1 MSNTLLEF
9 KNLVTEFHTEGTT
22 VKAVNDISFTLNKGE
37 TVGIV
42 GESGSGK
49 SVTSLSAMRLIP
61 SPPGI
66 ISGGSIIFHKKNKE
80 KVDLLK
86 ISEDQMRSYRGN
98 DLAMIFQEPMTSL
111 NPVFT
116 CGDQVLE
123 AIVLHQKL
131 NKKKAKKLTI
141 ELFKKVQLPDPERIF
156 NTYPHQI
163 SGGQKQR
170 VMIAMA
176 MSCEPSVLIADEPTT
191 ALDVTVQKTIL
202 QLMQELQREKD
213 MGILFIT
220 HDLGVI
226 AELADKVVVMYK
238 GKIVEQGNVWE
249 IFTNPKHPYTKGLL
263 ACRPPLNKRYTFL
276 PTVKDFMQV
285 DENGKIIDTNIS
297 VEDFTKD
304 LEISS
309 AEREKKQKILFEK
322 DPVLQ
327 IKNLKTY
334 FPISNSTKIPFT
346 LQLGLFGKE
355 QKVKLG
361 KPIIIAIS
369 LFLAF
374 LLTSIL
380 YGVLMLFGFSINNL
394 INDLIAGAVNG
405 GVTVLLDV
413 GFILD
418 LLTLIVVFS
427 GAGILYS
434 FVFKSSRSSL
444 EKGLNIRS
452 KSNVKAVDKVSFDVY
467 PGETLGL
474 VGESGCGKT
483 TIGRTILRL
492 EEPTEGEMVYKGIDI
507 AKMKA
512 NELREFRKEV
522 QIIFQDPYSS
532 LNPRMTIGN
541 AIMEPMQVHNI
552 LENDEQRK
560 KRVEELLVRVN
571 LDPTHF
577 YRYPHEFSGGQ
588 RQRIGI
594 ARALAVNPK
603 FIICDESV
611 SALDVS
617 VQAQVL
623 NLLNELKEEFGL
635 TYIFISHDLSVVK
648 YMSDRMLVMQDGKI
662 EEMGDADQIYNKP
675 STPYTQKLIDAIPE
689 GKLEDIK
696 KHLESKGVKVK

>member
-1 MSNTLLEF
+1 MVEKLLEF
-9 KNLVTEFHTEGTT
+9 KNLVTEFHTEGKT
-22 VKAVNDISFTLNKGE
+22 VKAVNDISFCLNKGE
-37 TVGIV
+37 TIGIV

-61 SPPGI
+61 SPPGV
-66 ISGGSIIFHKKNKE
+66 ISGGEIIFHQKTLPP
-80 KVDLLK
+80 VDLLSL
-86 ISEDQMRSYRGN
+86 SEEDMRKFRGN
-98 DLAMIFQEPMTSL
+98 DIAMIFQEPMTSL

-123 AIVLHQKL
+123 AIMLHQKL
-131 NKKKAKKLTI
+131 NKNDAKELTI
-141 ELFKKVQLPDPERIF
+141 ELFKQVQLPDPERIYS
-156 NTYPHQI
+156 TYPHQI

-176 MSCEPSVLIADEPTT
+176 MSCQPSVLIADEPTT

-202 QLMQELQREKD
+202 HLMKDLQQKHE
-213 MGILFIT
+213 MGIMFIT

-249 IFTNPKHPYTKGLL
+249 IFTNPQHPYTKGLL
-263 ACRPPLNKRYTFL
+263 ACRPPLDKRYTFL
-276 PTVKDFMQV
+276 PTVSDFMQI
-285 DENGKIIDTNIS
+285 DESGKIVDNNIS
-297 VEDFTKD
+297 VEDFTKK
-304 LEISS
+304 LIISES
-309 AEREKKQKILFEK
+309 TRKQKQEKLFKNE
-322 DPVLQ
+322 PVLK

-334 FPISNSTKIPFT
+334 FPIRNGF
-346 LQLGLFGKE
+346 FG
-355 QKVKLG
+355 G
-361 KPIIIAIS
+361 IS
-369 LFLAF
+369 
-374 LLTSIL
+374 SH
-380 YGVLMLFGFSINNL
+380 
-394 INDLIAGAVNG
+394 
-405 GVTVLLDV
+405 
-413 GFILD
+413 
-418 LLTLIVVFS
+418 
-427 GAGILYS
+427 
-434 FVFKSSRSSL
+434 
-444 EKGLNIRS
+444 
-452 KSNVKAVDKVSFDVY
+452 VKAVDDVCFEVY

-492 EEPTEGEMVYKGIDI
+492 EEPTSGEMIYKGQDI
-507 AKMKA
+507 SLMTAE
-512 NELREFRKEV
+512 ELRLFRKEV

-541 AIMEPMQVHNI
+541 AIMEPMQVHKI
-552 LENDEQRK
+552 LKSDVERK
-560 KRVEELLVRVN
+560 KRVEELLERVN
-571 LDPTHF
+571 LDPAHF

-623 NLLNELKEEFGL
+623 NLLNELKDEFGL

-648 YMSDRMLVMQDGKI
+648 YMSDRMVVMQEGKI
-662 EEMGDADQIYNKP
+662 EEMGDADQIYNNPK
-675 STPYTQKLIDAIPE
+675 TKYTQKLIDAVPE
-689 GKLEDIK
+689 GKIEDIK
-696 KHLESKGVKVK
+696 KHLESKGVIV

>member
-1 MSNTLLEF
+1 MGNTLLEF

-22 VKAVNDISFTLNKGE
+22 VKAVNGVSFTLNKGE
-37 TVGIV
+37 TIGIV

-66 ISGGSIIFHKKNKE
+66 ISGGEIIFHQNDGTAT
-80 KVDLLK
+80 DLLK
-86 ISEDQMRSYRGN
+86 ISEEEMRKFRGN
-98 DLAMIFQEPMTSL
+98 DIAMIFQEPMTSL

-116 CGDQVLE
+116 CGDQVME
-123 AIVLHQKL
+123 AIILHQKL
-131 NKKKAKKLTI
+131 NKKDAKDLTI
-141 ELFKKVQLPDPERIF
+141 KLFEEVQLPTPERIF
-156 NTYPHQI
+156 STYPHQI

-176 MSCEPSVLIADEPTT
+176 MSCQPSVLIADEPTT

-202 QLMQELQREKD
+202 QLMQNLQTEHD
-213 MGILFIT
+213 MGIMFIT

-238 GKIVEQGNVWE
+238 GNIVEQGNVWD

-263 ACRPPLNKRYTFL
+263 ACRPPLDKRYTFL
-276 PTVKDFMQV
+276 PTVSDFMKI
-285 DENGKIIDTNIS
+285 DENGEIIDNGIS
-297 VEDFTKD
+297 VADFTKD
-304 LEISS
+304 LAIPES
-309 AEREKKQKILFEK
+309 ERTARQKELFAKE
-322 DPVLQ
+322 PILQ

-334 FPISNSTKIPFT
+334 FPIKN
-346 LQLGLFGKE
+346 
-355 QKVKLG
+355 
-361 KPIIIAIS
+361 
-369 LFLAF
+369 
-374 LLTSIL
+374 
-380 YGVLMLFGFSINNL
+380 GFF
-394 INDLIAGAVNG
+394 G
-405 GVTVLLDV
+405 GV
-413 GFILD
+413 
-418 LLTLIVVFS
+418 S
-427 GAGILYS
+427 GH
-434 FVFKSSRSSL
+434 
-444 EKGLNIRS
+444 
-452 KSNVKAVDKVSFDVY
+452 VKAVDNITFDVY

-483 TIGRTILRL
+483 TCGRTIIRL
-492 EEPTEGEMVYKGIDI
+492 EEPTEGEMIYKGKDI
-507 AKMKA
+507 AKMNA
-512 NELREFRKEV
+512 DELRIFRKDV

-541 AIMEPMQVHNI
+541 AIMEPMQVHGI

-560 KRVEELLVRVN
+560 KRVEELLARVS
-571 LDPTHF
+571 LDPAHF

-648 YMSDRMLVMQDGKI
+648 YMSDRMVVMQDGKI

-675 STPYTQKLIDAIPE
+675 GTPYTQKLIDAIPE

-696 KHLESKGVKVK
+696 KHLESKGVSVS